1 MMHGEL
7 LNIIIITVLLI
18 LSIISVSTNSWEV
31 ISVSGPDNM
40 TNESDIGLWKKCN
53 KTTKNGKDIPI
64 STKSNFRDMFP
75 FSKNYVCLDTD
86 SSDVGNSLMTMKI
99 LSILGAVFLLFSL
112 ILLTLMPYNKSFIV
126 ILLLSGIINIVSS
139 VLWATDK
146 NLYPDPGTDIT
157 NIKQHHGYSWYSGLV
172 SGILSVLF
180 SFMLYFN
187 IIA

>member
-7 LNIIIITVLLI
+7 LNIIIITVLLV
-18 LSIISVSTNSWEV
+18 LSVISVSTNSLEV
-31 ISVSGPDNM
+31 VTVRGPDNSEI
-40 TNESDIGLWKKCN
+40 ESDVGLWRKCI
-53 KTTKNGKDIPI
+53 KITQNGKVVPIPA
-64 STKSNFRDMFP
+64 KSLRDMFP
-75 FSKNYVCLDTD
+75 FSKDFTCSDTD
-86 SSDVGNSLMTMKI
+86 SSDVGNSLTTMKI

-112 ILLTLMPYNKSFIV
+112 ILLMAMPYNKTFIV
-126 ILLLSGIINIVSS
+126 LLLVSGIMNIVSS

-146 NLYPDPGTDIT
+146 NIYPPAGTDLT

-187 IIA
+187 IIS